1 MIKKTILILATF
13 FLTLLPTITMAANFN
28 GTTILDWSRE
38 TNVFNNLGR
47 PSGSGTE
54 ADQVSNQICQAVFSK
69 DPNNLFSTV
78 LCSLIRVVALSVS
91 DFATN
96 TTCTIQQIAISTNY
110 TSGITFTKP
119 PGGNCT
125 MGGTAASLGAPA
137 APNDLSGNGTGL
149 YVQNWQSVVTNSLT
163 TTPNASGGGLVDS
176 GTTGS
181 ASNIPSA
188 FNVVRNLVTALVFI
202 ALVGIA
208 IAKIAHVEV
217 NTYSVKKVLPSLA
230 IALIGGWL
238 SIYMVFLLS
247 KFVDYLYRLQIFSPY
262 QSLFPMLNIFG
273 GNINGTSGLF
283 QDVSLVFNVGNLLI
297 GHTSI
302 EYSFVTGILGTIF
315 LTIPAIIV
323 FCFEYLIAMRPFA
336 IGLLTVVSPIAF
348 ACMIFPQTQ
357 IIFRKWW
364 SFLLIALFFTP
375 IVNFAF
381 FFMNL
386 TKSFAGM
393 SGTASGVT
401 GVAFGALWLFK
412 SLIIV
417 LLIRL
422 PFTIESD
429 LKKITAKISGNEFMA
444 SLGLG
449 KSAAKPT
456 KQATTPQL
464 NQTLEKS
471 LSSQAAK
478 GIIAGA
484 RPALQKLNVRDMT
497 TPPPKTMSRNLEQTD
512 IRSIVQNAN
521 NQNMKRDPSI
531 MAKSVL
537 DLPAEAFKAVVG
549 RSDLQLWKDT
559 RLIEQLKNKDD
570 AKLDDQGAANRVD
583 SIRKL
588 LRFAQVEENGKL
600 MNGDAIKTV
609 AQKGALGTLGAGV
622 IKEALNQGVLTQNDL
637 VPSFGN
643 QTSAI
648 RDRIMTYQG
657 KDSLSLSQAKQLM
670 NIDHQDYLTGFKDIE
685 SAIKQ
690 GSTSKITD
698 NQKFA
703 QDVLGA
709 IKSTDSKTIERS
721 GMYFLS
727 RLGQINKE
735 AKGAAG
741 SKMQGLGADASSA
754 MALAQNDRVGFDQAK
769 QYLPSEINPSDLEYL
784 QQQFKKRDLSSSM
797 ISEISNG
804 IYQEKSFVA
813 KNITDGLATSLKK
826 GESSNL
832 NEIQLKINES
842 IGSLNDK
849 TSPEQAKSI
858 AKEIDKFYPGAILN
872 TDSQFSQD
880 DIARTKERAQTVSEI
895 IEKLKKNGIS
905 EDKLKTDP
913 DSATEPVN
921 KEIGQDIQA
930 VVQGQIKDDNNFS
943 SQLQDIAAGPK
954 VV

>member
-1 MIKKTILILATF
+1 MIKKTILILATL
-13 FLTLLPTITMAANFN
+13 FLTLLPTMTMAANFDR
-28 GTTILDWSRE
+28 TTVLDWSRE
-38 TNVFNNLGR
+38 TNAFNPGS

-96 TTCTIQQIAISTNY
+96 TTCTIQQIAIGTNY

-119 PGGNCT
+119 PGGSCT
-125 MGGTAASLGAPA
+125 ISGGASPTSPLGAPS
-137 APNDLSGNGTGL
+137 APTDLSGNGTGL
-149 YVQNWQSVVTNSLT
+149 YAQNWQSAVSQSLTNSGSLIAAPT
-163 TTPNASGGGLVDS
+163 SGSSD
-176 GTTGS
+176 
-181 ASNIPSA
+181 NIPSA
-188 FNVVRNLVTALVFI
+188 FNVVRNLVTALVFV

-217 NTYSVKKVLPSLA
+217 NTYTIKKILPSLA

-247 KFVDYLYRLQIFSPY
+247 RFVDYLYRLQIFSPY
-262 QSLFPMLNIFG
+262 QSLFPMLNVFG

-297 GHTSI
+297 GRGSI

-336 IGLLTVVSPIAF
+336 IGLLTVISPIAF

-357 IIFRKWW
+357 VIFRKWW

-386 TKSFAGM
+386 TRSFAGV
-393 SGTASGVT
+393 S

-412 SLIIV
+412 SLIIL

-429 LKKITAKISGNEFMA
+429 LKKLTAKISGNEFMA

-449 KSAAKPT
+449 KSAAKPS
-456 KQATTPQL
+456 KQAAPQL

-497 TPPPKTMSRNLEQTD
+497 TAPPRPMSRNLEQTD

-559 RLIEQLKNKDD
+559 RLIEQLKNKDN

-600 MNGDAIKTV
+600 MSTDAIKTV
-609 AQKGALGTLGAGV
+609 AQKGALGALGAGV

-637 VPSFGN
+637 IPSFGN

-648 RDRIMTYQG
+648 KDRIMAYQG
-657 KDSLSLSQAKQLM
+657 KDSLSLNQAKQLM

-690 GSTSKITD
+690 GSISKVTD

-769 QYLPSEINPSDLEYL
+769 KYLPSEINPSDLEYL
-784 QQQFKKRDLSSSM
+784 QQQFKKRDLSSSL
-797 ISEISNG
+797 ISEISSG

-813 KNITDGLATSLKK
+813 KNITDGIATSLKK
-826 GESSNL
+826 GESGNL
-832 NEIQLKINES
+832 NEIQTKINES
-842 IGSLNDK
+842 IASLNDK
-849 TSPEQAKSI
+849 TSPEQAKAI

-895 IEKLKKNGIS
+895 IEKLKKNGIT
-905 EDKLKTDP
+905 EDKLKTNP
-913 DSATEPVN
+913 ESATEPVN
-921 KEIGQDIQA
+921 KEISQDIRE
-930 VVQGQIKDDNNFS
+930 VVQGQIQEDNNFS
-943 SQLQDIAAGPK
+943 SQLQEIAAGPK
-954 VV
+954 TT